1 MVVPSPMI
9 NPQADVAIIGAGV
22 SGLAAAWR
30 LSQAGIRSVVF
41 EKSRGLSG
49 RAATRRTNG
58 HHYDHGANFFRL
70 DDPLVANLLQH
81 ALSADGLVEIPG
93 DVRTFDAKGI
103 ITPGDPTQNAIP
115 KWTYRDGISTL
126 GKQLLAAS
134 PLTHVT
140 RETRITRIGKT
151 NETWWLEGANGDHL
165 GSSQHLIL
173 TIPPP
178 QCAELLRTSAIE
190 ADLTAL
196 LDQIPY
202 HPQFSFI
209 LGYDHPPLRN
219 RDFHALVNS
228 NGGHPLAW
236 LSFEEDKPG
245 HVAGEASVM
254 VAQMSPAWTTTHY
267 ETPPEKLLED
277 VVQIINDLLECKLPG
292 PTWWDSQRW
301 RYAHPVRINHPPAS
315 ANVEDVHSAW
325 RGCLARNLHLAGD
338 GLVGKGRIP
347 LAIRSGLEAA
357 ERIIA
362 TP

>member
-1 MVVPSPMI
+1 MI
-9 NPQADVAIIGAGV
+9 NHQADVAIIGAGV

-30 LSQAGIRSVVF
+30 LSQSGTPSVVF

-49 RAATRRTNG
+49 RAATRRKNG

-70 DDPLVANLLQH
+70 DDPVVANLLQH
-81 ALSADGLVEIPG
+81 ELSADGLVEIPG
-93 DVRTFDAKGI
+93 DVRTFDAAGS
-103 ITPGDPTQNAIP
+103 ITPGDPAHNAIP

-134 PLTHVT
+134 PLSHVT
-140 RETRITRIGKT
+140 RETHISKIDRHDGK
-151 NETWWLEGANGDHL
+151 WRLEDHNGNHL
-165 GSSQHLIL
+165 GSWRHLVL

-178 QCAELLRTSAIE
+178 QCAELLRNSAIE
-190 ADLTAL
+190 SDLTAF
-196 LDQIPY
+196 LDGIPY

-219 RDFHALVNS
+219 RDYHALVNS
-228 NGGHPLAW
+228 DGSHPLAW

-245 HVAGEASVM
+245 HIAGDASVM
-254 VAQMSPAWTTTHY
+254 VAQMSPAWTTNHY
-267 ETPPEKLLED
+267 DTPPEKLID
-277 VVQIINDLLECKLPG
+277 KVVQIISHLLDHHLPH

-301 RYAHPVRINHPPAS
+301 RYAHPVRGDHPTAS
-315 ANVEDVHSAW
+315 DTGQDTDTLW
-325 RGCLARNLHLAGD
+325 LGRLARSLHLAGD

-347 LAIRSGLEAA
+347 LAIKTGLEAA

-362 TP
+362 TR

>member
-1 MVVPSPMI
+1 MKI
-9 NPQADVAIIGAGV
+9 QQADVAIIGAGV

-30 LSQAGIRSVVF
+30 LSHAGIRSVVF

-49 RAATRRTNG
+49 RAATRRKNG

-70 DDPLVANLLQH
+70 DDPSVANLLQH
-81 ALSADGLVEIPG
+81 ELSADGLVEIPG
-93 DVRTFDAKGI
+93 EVRTFDAKGI
-103 ITPGDPTQNAIP
+103 ITPGDPAQNAIP

-140 RETRITRIGKT
+140 RETHITKIGRHDGK
-151 NETWWLEGANGDHL
+151 WWLEDHNGNQL
-165 GSSQHLIL
+165 GSSQHLVL

-178 QCAELLRTSAIE
+178 QCAELLRNSAIE
-190 ADLTAL
+190 PDLTAF
-196 LDQIPY
+196 LDGIPY

-228 NGGHPLAW
+228 DGGHPLAW

-245 HVAGEASVM
+245 HIANGASVL

-267 ETPPEKLLED
+267 ETPPENLLND
-277 VVQIINDLLECKLPG
+277 VVEIISELLECQLPS
-292 PTWWDSQRW
+292 PAWWDSQRW
-301 RYAHPVRINHPPAS
+301 RYAHPARINNPPAS
-315 ANVEDVHSAW
+315 ANVQDVHSAW
-325 RGCLARNLHLAGD
+325 RGRLARSLHLAGD

-347 LAIRSGLEAA
+347 LAIRTGLETA
-357 ERIIA
+357 ERIA
-362 TP
+362 KK